1 MLTLI
6 SAILISIFF
15 FRSKFSIPYHAKL
28 MKELYKWFGI
38 EEEQEEKKLLP
49 VWRSAEIKDTVKKAR
64 SRQSASFNPWAKQL
78 LILK

>member
-1 MLTLI
+1 
-6 SAILISIFF
+6 
-15 FRSKFSIPYHAKL
+15 

-64 SRQSASFNPWAKQL
+64 SRQSASFNP
-78 LILK
+78 